1 MEKKASA
8 LWLDKPLNYFLAN
21 NNLWRWGSIVFSG
34 LFVNLFLDL
43 IFGLLYRN
51 YILFTNGWSYFGAI
65 LLSFVI
71 LSGIR
76 SINKSLDL
84 EHPWEDNSLKRFR
97 LQTLYN
103 ISYVLLIMLGVRYLT
118 NLFFGLIN
126 GPSFTSLINELLI
139 TATVVLI
146 TFIIVLIDW
155 GLYLLNNWR
164 NSLAEIERF
173 KKERLE
179 YQYETLRNQ
188 VNPHFLFNSLNTISS
203 LIYENPDSAN
213 KFVKQLAKVYRYV
226 LEYQNKDLVPLADE
240 KTFVESFIYLLELR
254 FANNLTFKI
263 DIPSSALKYYLIPM
277 GLQMLIENALKH
289 NVVGKNKPLTIEIC
303 TEDGPYIVVRHN
315 LQRKQQVEYS
325 SQIGLKNIKN
335 RYQFQTELPVL
346 VVETESA
353 FIVKLPLLTN
363 PYENF
368 IS

>member
-1 MEKKASA
+1 MERKASA
-8 LWLDKPLNYFLAN
+8 LWLDKPINYFLAN

-34 LFVNLFLDL
+34 LFVNLFIDL

-51 YILFTNGWSYFGAI
+51 YILFTNGWSYAGAI
-65 LLSFVI
+65 LLSLII

-76 SINKSLDL
+76 SINKSLDI
-84 EHPWEDNSLKRFR
+84 EHPWEENSLKRFR

-103 ISYVLLIMLGVRYLT
+103 IGYVLLIMIGVRYLT
-118 NLFFGLIN
+118 NLFLGLID
-126 GPSFTSLINELLI
+126 GPSFTKLINEILI
-139 TATVVLI
+139 TATVVII

-179 YQYETLRNQ
+179 FQYETLRNQ

-203 LIYENPDSAN
+203 LIYENPESAN

-254 FANNLTFKI
+254 FANNLIFKI
-263 DIPSSALKYYLIPM
+263 DISGKAIKHYIIPM

-289 NVVGKNKPLTIEIC
+289 NVVGKNKPLTIEIYD
-303 TEDGPYIVVRHN
+303 EEGPYIVVKHN
-315 LQRKQQVEYS
+315 LQRKQNPEYS

-335 RYQFQTELPVL
+335 RYQFQTQMPVL
-346 VVETESA
+346 VIETDTT
-353 FIVKLPLLTN
+353 FTVKLPLLNN